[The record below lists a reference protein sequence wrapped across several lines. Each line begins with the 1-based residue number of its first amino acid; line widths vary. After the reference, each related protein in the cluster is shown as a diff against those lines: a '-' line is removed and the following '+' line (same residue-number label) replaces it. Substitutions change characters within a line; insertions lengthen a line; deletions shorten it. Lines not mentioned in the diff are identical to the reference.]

1 MIFRQLR
8 KQYKRKSNLCVCSP
22 AADVKV
28 SVGEWNDY
36 CQAIYVAV
44 IVEKKLMQ
52 RLHLAHFFKGRY
64 ASFYVVRFI
73 GSKWKETECKLF
85 FYTDKFRKEEY
96 YKYCVMRN
104 ALCAKL

>member
-1 MIFRQLR
+1 MIIRQLR

-52 RLHLAHFFKGRY
+52 RLHLFRFYLSHFYNFVIHY
-64 ASFYVVRFI
+64 
-73 GSKWKETECKLF
+73 LF
-85 FYTDKFRKEEY
+85 LVSIS
-96 YKYCVMRN
+96 C
-104 ALCAKL
+104 C